1 LPGSSPKIAICHA
14 AGRVTGGVLFLLAAV
29 AYGANSRIDHVTV
42 AGSEIQKLQAG
53 LKSVGI
59 ETVYGGAHDN
69 HATEMALVS
78 FPDGSYLELMAIQAK
93 ADPAAVDAHV
103 WAKFLKEDAGPCAWA
118 LRSGDIAVEV
128 KRLKAAGIPVS
139 APVRSGR
146 QRPDGV
152 RLEWDTSDVGSMLRG
167 TFFPFLIQ
175 DLTPRNQRAF
185 PRGKPV
191 TREFRGVGRVV
202 IAVKNL
208 EDAIKLYHAA
218 YDSPPPIRQA
228 DKEWGAY
235 LALLGNIPVI
245 LAQPLNADS
254 WLNERIARFG
264 EGPCA
269 FLLEGA
275 NPSRF
280 KGAPHS
286 RWFGTETLWFDEQ
299 KLGWRL
305 GYQ

>member
-1 LPGSSPKIAICHA
+1 MCNA
-14 AGRVTGGVLFLLAAV
+14 AGRVTGGVLFLAAAV
-29 AYGANSRIDHVTV
+29 LSAADSRIDHVTV
-42 AGSEIQKLQAG
+42 AGSDIQKLQAG
-53 LKSVGI
+53 LRSVGI
-59 ETVYGGAHDN
+59 ESVYGGAHNN

-78 FPDGSYLELMAIQAK
+78 FPDGSYLELMAIQPK
-93 ADPAAVDAHV
+93 PDPRAVDSHG

-118 LRSGDIAVEV
+118 LRSTDIAAEV
-128 KRLKAAGIPVS
+128 KRLKDAGIPVS

-146 QRPDGV
+146 LRPDGV
-152 RLEWDTSDVGSMLRG
+152 RLEWDTSDVGSALRG

-191 TREFRGVGRVV
+191 TREFRGVGHVV

-208 EDAIKLYHAA
+208 EDAIQRYHAA
-218 YDSPPPIRQA
+218 YDSPPPIKQA
-228 DKEWGAY
+228 DKEWGVY
-235 LALLGNIPVI
+235 MALLGNMPVI

-254 WLNERIARFG
+254 WLNERIAKFG

-275 NPSRF
+275 NAAHF
-280 KGAPHS
+280 KGTSHS
-286 RWFGTETLWFDEQ
+286 RWFGAEISWFDAQ

>member
-1 LPGSSPKIAICHA
+1 MFADP
-14 AGRVTGGVLFLLAAV
+14 
-29 AYGANSRIDHVTV
+29 RIDHVTV
-42 AGSEIQKLQAG
+42 AGRDIKKLQAG

-59 ETVYGGAHDN
+59 ESVYGGAHNN

-78 FPDGSYLELMAIQAK
+78 FPDGAYLELMAIQAN
-93 ADPAAVDAHV
+93 ADAAAVDGHV
-103 WAKFLKEDAGPCAWA
+103 WAKFLRGDAGPCAWA
-118 LRSGDIAVEV
+118 VRSADIAAEV

-185 PRGKPV
+185 PQGKPV
-191 TREFRGVGRVV
+191 TREFRGVEHVV

-208 EDAIKLYHAA
+208 EDAIKQYHAA
-218 YDSPPPIRQA
+218 YDSPPPIKQA

-245 LAQPLNADS
+245 LAQPLNAGS
-254 WLNERIARFG
+254 WLNERIAQFG

-269 FLLEGA
+269 FVLQAA
-275 NPSRF
+275 NPSHF
-280 KGAPHS
+280 KAAAASHT
-286 RWFGTETLWFDEQ
+286 RWFGTEISWFDEQ